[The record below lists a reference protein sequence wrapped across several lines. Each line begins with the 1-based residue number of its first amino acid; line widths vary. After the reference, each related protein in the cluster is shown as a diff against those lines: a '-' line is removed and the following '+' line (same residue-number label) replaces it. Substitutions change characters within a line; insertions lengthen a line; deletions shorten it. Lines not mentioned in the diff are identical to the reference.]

1 MLDSEVVISFVVD
14 GVEVTT
20 VSVPKSEVV
29 NSEVENV
36 FVDIGVNEFV
46 VVLGFVVVDIIGKPF
61 VVSVIVNWLITVDVV
76 CVLSVLVM
84 TVVVSDCVTSG
95 SFMRFMMSK

>member
-76 CVLSVLVM
+76 CVLSVL
-84 TVVVSDCVTSG
+84 
-95 SFMRFMMSK
+95 